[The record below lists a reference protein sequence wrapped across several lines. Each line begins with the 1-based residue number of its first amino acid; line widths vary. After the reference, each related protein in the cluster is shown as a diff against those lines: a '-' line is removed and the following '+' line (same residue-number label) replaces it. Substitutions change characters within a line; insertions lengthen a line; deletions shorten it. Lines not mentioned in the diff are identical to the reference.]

1 MRKWVFRSQDTD
13 YIIQDTVLHYKIKG
27 KRCRILIEEIRGIGY
42 KVEIKLYKVN
52 YALCRL

>member
-1 MRKWVFRSQDTD
+1 LRKWVFRSQDTE

-27 KRCRILIEEIRGIGY
+27 KRCRLLIEEIRGIGY

-52 YALCRL
+52 YAVCRL